1 LKNTLLLIL
10 TFTCTSL
17 YAGETRYV
25 TDQLEITMRSGQ
37 STKYQIVRMLP
48 SGAAVE
54 ILETG
59 ENGDYSRIRTEQ
71 GNEGWVLSR
80 YLDQQPNARQRLEQ
94 ANKHLNEV
102 EEENKRL
109 SRELSQERSAKR
121 ELGKEKDALSS
132 EHEQVQQELNRIKR
146 VSADVLSIDKENQSL
161 KALLEQTQTNYQ
173 QAQQQITALEDS
185 TARDWFIVGGG
196 VILLGMLIGLIIPKI
211 RWKKKSDWGTF

>member
-1 LKNTLLLIL
+1 MKNTLLLIL